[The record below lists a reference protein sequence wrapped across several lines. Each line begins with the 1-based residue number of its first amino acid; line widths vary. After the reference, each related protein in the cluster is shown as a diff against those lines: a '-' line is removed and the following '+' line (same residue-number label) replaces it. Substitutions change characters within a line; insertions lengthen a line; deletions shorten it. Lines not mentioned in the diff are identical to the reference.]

1 MIDQI
6 LQNTSD
12 KIEIDVF
19 FNNVLTDPT
28 SIVINYIR
36 DPNGNIILSSVVPVK
51 GSSTGRYYYT
61 IPLAYTTLIGI
72 YQAEWQF
79 VIGGVT
85 FKHPQEFEVVSVI
98 REGYVVPEE
107 VREMA
112 TCDEIDEDSP
122 KDAVLQPY
130 INKVTQIMD
139 AYFGDTINYA
149 QYSEEIRCVLDKVHN
164 GVHIQLKHR
173 PIVALTSVTLTAT
186 PSNVVTLDVD
196 NIRINENAGYLEY
209 FYDVSYPTLKV
220 CTIDPSATSII
231 PVATVSYTAGYCSVP
246 DRVKMAAVMLVEELY
261 KQTQGTSQR
270 LAGFAIGDQRENYKN
285 SAAVE
290 KAMSEFGLEGAVGA
304 MRLLRG
310 YRQPF
315 RSAGMFGTL
324 G

>member
-1 MIDQI
+1 MQSTQD
-6 LQNTSD
+6 S
-12 KIEIDVF
+12 IEIDVF

-36 DPNGNIILSSVVPVK
+36 DPNGNIILSSVTPVK

-61 IPLAYTTLIGI
+61 IPIVNTALLGI

-85 FKHPQEFEVVSVI
+85 FKHLQEFEVVSVI

-107 VREMA
+107 VRDMA
-112 TCDEIDEDSP
+112 TCDEVSTDNPS
-122 KDAVLQPY
+122 DAILQPY

-173 PIVALTSVTLTAT
+173 PIVALTSVILTASPT
-186 PSNVVTLDVD
+186 NTVTLDVD
-196 NIRINENAGYLEY
+196 NIRINNNAGYLEY
-209 FYDVSYPTLKV
+209 FYDITYPTLKV
-220 CTIDPSATSII
+220 CTLDPSATSII
-231 PVATVSYTAGYCSVP
+231 PVATVSYTAGYCTIP

-261 KQTQGTSQR
+261 KQTKGAHQR
-270 LAGFAIGDQRENYKN
+270 LASFTIADQRETYKN
-285 SAAVE
+285 SAAME
-290 KAMSEFGLEGAVGA
+290 RALSEFGLEGAVGA

-315 RSAGMFGTL
+315 RSAGIFGPL